1 MIETCDSPGLLPIQS
16 AISIMLKQ
24 VIPVLESE
32 QIELEDALGRVLAMD
47 VVSNINVPPNDNSA
61 MDGYA
66 MRCEDLIDNNQLQLV
81 GTALAGAPFKHKV
94 LAGQC
99 IRIMTGAVIPQGADS
114 VVMQENTETQD
125 GLVIF
130 KQIPKWGNSVRKA
143 GEDIQQG
150 SVVVTKGTKLTPAY
164 LALIASV
171 GIAEISV
178 IRHIKVGL
186 IATGDELTHPGH
198 PLTDGAIYESNR
210 YALSALL
217 TTFPVVLFD
226 FGIVKDD
233 KDDLKAAFEQAGS
246 HCDLVLSC
254 GGVSVGDADYVKE
267 ILDELGSINFW
278 KVAIKPGKPFAF
290 GQLGNAFFCG
300 LPGNPVSSYVTFEQL
315 VKPVLQK
322 LSGQTYL
329 PAPHFV
335 AKAAS
340 LIRKR
345 PGRTDY
351 QRGLFYR
358 DEQGE
363 LLVKPNGKQGSG
375 IMSSIAHAN
384 CYMILE
390 QDTGDVQ
397 EGEAVNIQPF

>member
-16 AISIMLKQ
+16 AISVMLKQ